1 MGSSYVTSGD
11 WGRTRE
17 CRGIRRCIGRIY
29 ADHHD
34 HPGDV
39 DDLHT
44 YSNVHV
50 DAQLVTVNDH
60 AMPFRAGSSED
71 GSFTEIGITT

>member
-1 MGSSYVTSGD
+1 MGSSYVASGD

-50 DAQLVTVNDH
+50 VIPISVND
-60 AMPFRAGSSED
+60 PSSDEPALK
-71 GSFTEIGITT
+71 GMA

>member
-50 DAQLVTVNDH
+50 VIPISVND
-60 AMPFRAGSSED
+60 PSSDELATKGMRD
-71 GSFTEIGITT
+71 HSP